1 MTYEVMTGMINLE
14 DLEVESTKVAEV
26 TGGSGPQYS
35 ALGGSICGG
44 VPGNPSGSGST
55 IWVMER
61 W

>member
-35 ALGGSICGG
+35 MSICGG

-55 IWVMER
+55 IWVR
-61 W
+61 QKW